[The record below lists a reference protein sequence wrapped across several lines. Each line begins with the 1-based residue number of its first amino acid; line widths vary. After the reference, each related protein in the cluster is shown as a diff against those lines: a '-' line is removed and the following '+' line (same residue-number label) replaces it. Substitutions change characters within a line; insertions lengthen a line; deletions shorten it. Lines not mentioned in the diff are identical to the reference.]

1 LPGITKLTRDQLN
14 DKAEKIGI
22 ADAAYLPNRR
32 AVIEAIE
39 ERQQMFE
46 GLSPDLFKYGARV
59 LNVHQDRTVI
69 EVSTDLAGFLFRGPL
84 TESGETTVATAVEE
98 DLDLISKRDPK
109 VARSAIAAAALRMGH
124 ELDDPY
130 NSASAKAQCARALQ
144 SHMDRLLELSPP
156 GQEEEGKLHELK
168 SRRATRRLAAA

>member
-1 LPGITKLTRDQLN
+1 LPGLKKLTRDQLN
-14 DKAEKIGI
+14 EKAEKIGI

-39 ERQQMFE
+39 ERQLMFE
-46 GLSPDLFKYGARV
+46 GVSPDLFKHGARV
-59 LNVHQDRTVI
+59 LKVHQDRTVI

-84 TESGETTVATAVEE
+84 AESSETSVATAVEE
-98 DLDLISKRDPK
+98 DLEQIRKRDAK
-109 VARSAIAAAALRMGH
+109 VAASAVAASALQMGR

-144 SHMDRLLELSPP
+144 AHLDRLLELSPP

-168 SRRATRRLAAA
+168 SRREARRLSAA